1 MDLLKRNFFIREL
14 LLVAILVLI
23 TIVFRFLGISTVR
36 PTIVGERFAAC
47 NDLNDHRSDAAVE
60 DFRTALLHDPQNW
73 EFGMQ
78 LADALT

>member
-47 NDLNDHRSDAAVE
+47 NGSNVGG
-60 DFRTALLHDPQNW
+60 TI
-73 EFGMQ
+73 
-78 LADALT
+78 